1 MVDRREN
8 YKFDL
13 GVKGLRRGT
22 ARVKCLSQEHTM
34 WTQPGSTL
42 FFCSLSESIILPEN
56 TTKWPLPELETQKD
70 KKI

>member
-13 GVKGLRRGT
+13 GVKGLRSST

-42 FFCSLSESIILPEN
+42 FFNLDSRDILD
-56 TTKWPLPELETQKD
+56 PLAFS
-70 KKI
+70 

>member
-22 ARVKCLSQEHTM
+22 ARVKCLSQEHAM
-34 WTQPGSTL
+34 WTQPGSTHYFLIL
-42 FFCSLSESIILPEN
+42 FQEAS
-56 TTKWPLPELETQKD
+56 
-70 KKI
+70 

>member
-1 MVDRREN
+1 MVDSKEN

-13 GVKGLRRGT
+13 RDKGLRGGT

-42 FFCSLSESIILPEN
+42 FFHLDSRGILDPLALS
-56 TTKWPLPELETQKD
+56 
-70 KKI
+70 